1 MYYRNDGSDEI
12 NAVQNQFTA
21 YLTKALRNARAQYIR
36 SKVRRLQVELALD
49 EMEYLG
55 ITAESQMEQLADA
68 QDLFAALQ
76 IMKEKERYVLLARV
90 IEEKGFDVIAAE
102 LGMSYRAPPRFTI
115 VPWKN
120 YVAYWEVTGMN
131 FKQLMERAKA
141 GDSAA
146 VTELLMMYRPLL
158 LKEAI
163 LDSNLDEDLYQEL
176 CLVFLRCIE
185 KFRL

>member
-1 MYYRNDGSDEI
+1 
-12 NAVQNQFTA
+12 
-21 YLTKALRNARAQYIR
+21 
-36 SKVRRLQVELALD
+36 
-49 EMEYLG
+49 
-55 ITAESQMEQLADA
+55 
-68 QDLFAALQ
+68 
-76 IMKEKERYVLLARV
+76 
-90 IEEKGFDVIAAE
+90 
-102 LGMSYRAPPRFTI
+102 
-115 VPWKN
+115 
-120 YVAYWEVTGMN
+120 MN
-131 FKQLMERAKA
+131 CKQLMERAKA

>member
-1 MYYRNDGSDEI
+1 MIKSGRIRFYRNDGSDEI

-55 ITAESQMEQLADA
+55 ITAESQMEHLADA

-102 LGMSYRAPPRFTI
+102 LGMSYKGAAAIYYRTLEKLRRI
-115 VPWKN
+115 L
-120 YVAYWEVTGMN
+120 G
-131 FKQLMERAKA
+131 
-141 GDSAA
+141 GDGN
-146 VTELLMMYRPLL
+146 E
-158 LKEAI
+158 
-163 LDSNLDEDLYQEL
+163 
-176 CLVFLRCIE
+176 F
-185 KFRL
+185 

>member
-102 LGMSYRAPPRFTI
+102 LGMSYKGAAAIYYRTLEKLRRILGGDGNEIYAVDGTGKSRRFRRCYRAFDD
-115 VPWKN
+115 VQA
-120 YVAYWEVTGMN
+120 VA
-131 FKQLMERAKA
+131 FER
-141 GDSAA
+141 GNSG
-146 VTELLMMYRPLL
+146 
-158 LKEAI
+158 
-163 LDSNLDEDLYQEL
+163 QQ
-176 CLVFLRCIE
+176 FG
-185 KFRL
+185 